1 MGITPSVHTACRA
14 TVEPNSQSDLPST
27 QAVCAGVPKLRSRRL
42 LVPLQQSFRALCVL
56 FIYTRGPQYLPLIRV
71 FWEGQG
77 KWYRKA
83 GEILGYDLA
92 AARKAWL
99 NEASNPQE
107 RKERGKS
114 DYLESEDGLGR
125 VVDFPSLRHGFIT
138 YLVTANV
145 PPKVA

>member
-1 MGITPSVHTACRA
+1 LCSLHLHAWASVPSPH
-14 TVEPNSQSDLPST
+14 
-27 QAVCAGVPKLRSRRL
+27 
-42 LVPLQQSFRALCVL
+42 
-56 FIYTRGPQYLPLIRV
+56 RV

-114 DYLESEDGLGR
+114 DYLESEDGMGR

-145 PPKVA
+145 PPDTRPSA